1 VNGEKRISAVRVLY
15 VNSLYAPNL
24 VGGAE
29 RVMQTQAEAM
39 RAAGHEVAI
48 LALSPNAGL
57 HQDFVNGIPVWRA
70 GIRNLYFP
78 FDLTSQ
84 GKHGALSRN
93 LWHLVDV
100 YNPLMASYVRKVV
113 KEFRPEVAS
122 VHNLAGWSIAVWDVL
137 TASRIPIVQVLHD
150 QYLLCATSAMFRN
163 GRGCVTRC
171 GSCRV
176 MRSLHRY
183 KSPQVDTLVG
193 VSQFISDKLRAQGYF
208 EGVRSVRS
216 IPNVR
221 NISGEEIPTEP
232 RCDDGTLV
240 LGYIGRLSPA
250 KGIEF
255 LLDVLTSSHVLGWKL
270 LIAGSGDTRYE
281 EFLRGKFRDSRIEF
295 LGAVE
300 PKQFFPQIDITV
312 IPSLWEDTLPSV
324 AFESLLYG
332 RPILGSRIGGIPEM
346 VNSRNGRVFS
356 PGDGEDLLRGIVWA
370 TENRMRL
377 RSEVQAIQTEAAVY
391 ADKERWVKLWS
402 EVYSDAIAHHR
413 GFAIT

>member
-1 VNGEKRISAVRVLY
+1 
-15 VNSLYAPNL
+15 
-24 VGGAE
+24 
-29 RVMQTQAEAM
+29 
-39 RAAGHEVAI
+39 
-48 LALSPNAGL
+48 
-57 HQDFVNGIPVWRA
+57 
-70 GIRNLYFP
+70 
-78 FDLTSQ
+78 
-84 GKHGALSRN
+84 
-93 LWHLVDV
+93 
-100 YNPLMASYVRKVV
+100 
-113 KEFRPEVAS
+113 
-122 VHNLAGWSIAVWDVL
+122 
-137 TASRIPIVQVLHD
+137 
-150 QYLLCATSAMFRN
+150 
-163 GRGCVTRC
+163 
-171 GSCRV
+171 